1 MNAPVRHLAVRQ
13 AAQAQLRDYRYDQ
26 DSQRMQQWLKQGT
39 QKMETLTI
47 PDTLIGVQFVTD
59 PDYPDK
65 IEINMVDTAGV
76 IQEGG
81 QFDLESFLAC
91 VLEFYNANY

>member
-1 MNAPVRHLAVRQ
+1 
-13 AAQAQLRDYRYDQ
+13 
-26 DSQRMQQWLKQGT
+26 
-39 QKMETLTI
+39 METLTI

-65 IEINMVDTAGV
+65 IEINLVDSQGV

-91 VLEFYNANY
+91 VLEYYNNNY